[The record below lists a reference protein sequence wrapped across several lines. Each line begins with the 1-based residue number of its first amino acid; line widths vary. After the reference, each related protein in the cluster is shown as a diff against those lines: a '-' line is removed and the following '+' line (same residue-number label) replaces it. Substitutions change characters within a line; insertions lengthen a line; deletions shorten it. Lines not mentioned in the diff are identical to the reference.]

1 MSYHGVIVEFEKPR
15 NRYEVDL
22 LLPTRAWN
30 EDRAYTNLTKAGAA
44 NDPSQTSLDLFSD
57 QVIPQLRLTH
67 NSVTTFLMMGN
78 VIKMSCHTQSYT

>member
-1 MSYHGVIVEFEKPR
+1 MIVEFEKPR

-44 NDPSQTSLDLFSD
+44 NYPLQTLLDLFSD
-57 QVIPQLRLTH
+57 QVIPQLRLSH
-67 NSVTTFLMMGN
+67 NTDASFFLIGN
-78 VIKMSCHTQSYT
+78 VIKMSCHNQSYT